1 MEFMLVGWLLLKTF
15 SEAMSNAAFKN
26 LKQNLLKIQGWELEK
41 FMRKNTKKTQKS
53 TKNPNRKKTTKVEK
67 TQKIQQKLGVP
78 TPG

>member
-1 MEFMLVGWLLLKTF
+1 
-15 SEAMSNAAFKN
+15 MSNAAFKN

-41 FMRKNTKKTQKS
+41 FMRKNTKKNQKS
-53 TKNPNRKKTTKVEK
+53 TKNPKRKKKTTKVEK

>member
-41 FMRKNTKKTQKS
+41 FMRKNTKKKHKKS
-53 TKNPNRKKTTKVEK
+53 KKKKKTTKVEK